1 MRRTS
6 LLCENLPLISAVA
19 RRSTAIKRRSGRV
32 LMCAAS
38 VCAVALVA
46 AVQAHYAAADTTIS
60 SNPQGDWVG
69 TYGGSGY
76 DLAGWSGG
84 DEVLLTGV
92 SVGRVEDGSYQWG
105 APAADQRA

>member
-6 LLCENLPLISAVA
+6 LLSEDLPLISAVA

-69 TYGGSGY
+69 TYGGPGD
-76 DLAGWSGG
+76 DLAGGSGG
-84 DEVLLTGV
+84 AEG
-92 SVGRVEDGSYQWG
+92 SMRGGSGGRVPACRCQW
-105 APAADQRA
+105 A